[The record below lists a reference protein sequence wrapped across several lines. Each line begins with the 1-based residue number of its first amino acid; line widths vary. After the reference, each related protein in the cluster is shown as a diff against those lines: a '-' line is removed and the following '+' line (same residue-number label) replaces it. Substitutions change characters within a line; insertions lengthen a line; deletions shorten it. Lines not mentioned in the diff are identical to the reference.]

1 MRALLKNNL
10 HPLLVL
16 VGLLLGIALFF
27 SGKSMWA
34 HWVWLATL
42 VGGGLPI
49 VYGTIRGM
57 LKGQFASDIVAML
70 AIVVALVLNEAFAG
84 AVVVLMQSGGEA
96 IERYGFR
103 KAGVSLKALL
113 ERAPRRA
120 RRQVDGRFEE
130 IDVDQVRVGD
140 RLIVRAG
147 ELVPV
152 DGTLVQGEA
161 LIDESALTGEPLVRE
176 KRVGD
181 RLLSGSVDVNG
192 AIEMRAD
199 KVSQESQYAKIVRLV
214 QQAQEEKAPIQRL
227 ADRYAILFTPLT
239 LVMALVGY
247 LLTWEATTVLAVLV
261 VATPC
266 PLILATPLAVIC
278 GINRAAREGIIVKG
292 GAPIEQVAEVKAAL
306 FDKTGTITY
315 GMPILE
321 RVVTWGEIGEAEL
334 LRAAAALEQFSSHSI
349 AKGIVK
355 QGESLAE
362 KLPLPKDFKEFAGRG
377 VSGVVEGHAYVVGSR
392 SLIEESVRG
401 ESLAQM
407 DAKIGEDVHAEK
419 LLVYVLREG
428 VCVGAFVMSDAIRP
442 GAAVMIRRLYGLGV
456 KKIMMITGDRKGI
469 AEKVAKLT
477 GISSFEAELL
487 PEQKVAIVK
496 SMEAKY
502 HPLLMV
508 GDGIND
514 APALA
519 TATVGLAMGAYG
531 TAISAEAA
539 NIVLLEDDLSKV
551 ADTVEIGQRMLKIA
565 KQSIFIG
572 MGLSF
577 CLMVVASFGLIAP
590 PYGALL
596 QEGIDVAVILN
607 ALRVL

>member
-1 MRALLKNNL
+1 MRASLKNNL

-16 VGLLLGIALFF
+16 VGLFVGVALFF
-27 SGKSMWA
+27 GGKPEWA

-49 VYGTIRGM
+49 VYGTVRGM

-103 KAGVSLKALL
+103 KASVSLKALL

-120 RRQVDGRFEE
+120 RRQVEGRLEE

-199 KVSQESQYAKIVRLV
+199 KVSGESQYAKIVRLV

-239 LVMALVGY
+239 LVMALIGY
-247 LLTWEATTVLAVLV
+247 VLTGETTTVLAVLV

-292 GAPIEQVAEVKAAL
+292 GAPIEQVAEVQAAL

-321 RVVTWGEIGEAEL
+321 RVVTLGEVGEEEL
-334 LRAAAALEQFSSHSI
+334 LKAAAALEQFSSHSI

-355 QGESLAE
+355 QGESLVG
-362 KLPLPKDFKEFAGRG
+362 KLSLPKDFKEFPGRG
-377 VSGVVEGHAYVVGSR
+377 VSGVVEGHAYVVGSK
-392 SLIEESVRG
+392 SLIEESVG
-401 ESLAQM
+401 EQSLAQV

-419 LLVYVLREG
+419 LLVYVLREK

-456 KKIMMITGDRKGI
+456 KKIMMITGDRKKS
-469 AEKVAKLT
+469 AETVAKQI

-551 ADTVEIGQRMLKIA
+551 ADTVEIGKRMLKIA

-577 CLMVVASFGLIAP
+577 CLMVVASFGLISP